1 MFRDKQSPQPT
12 STNIDRDLARQID
25 ENPQILRDNLWK
37 ARTQVPLS
45 HEHPLTRPALDHK

>member
-12 STNIDRDLARQID
+12 SANIDRDLARQID

-45 HEHPLTRPALDHK
+45 DEHPLTRPALDHK